1 MIVPELSAGL
11 KFFQKCGDPKP
22 PAFIVSVFPTAI
34 VGAEVCVALI
44 SRRKLL
50 MSLIEGNTN
59 RMKNNLTASSGLGQ

>member
-22 PAFIVSVFPTAI
+22 PSFIVSVFPT
-34 VGAEVCVALI
+34 GAEVCVALI